1 MAAICHH
8 VGVKPIISKRVLM
21 SQGWAV
27 GGHGSAS
34 SSHFSAAAESTARR
48 CESGVVPFRSKVLM
62 KGHPTNP
69 KIQ

>member
-27 GGHGSAS
+27 GMVALVVHISQRQRKAQL
-34 SSHFSAAAESTARR
+34 E
-48 CESGVVPFRSKVLM
+48 GVSQGWFRSGLRY
-62 KGHPTNP
+62 
-69 KIQ
+69 